1 VFFRAAQTWRRE
13 GAKKGQRMLNRDR
26 WSNFVM
32 AIAGGVVGAIVAGSG
47 LPGRLWPAATA
58 EAAMRHNV
66 HAIEAEQFILVDRT
80 GAKRAE
86 LLMVRGEPLLEFYG
100 PTGKSERASIGVDEK
115 GTARARFYSSTG
127 ISQAALGVTGEGRAG
142 LALLDRLQHLRA
154 TFDVAIGGE
163 PTLRLYDEKGARMG
177 LDITEAGS
185 PGFALLDSE
194 GKTRAAMVLSNDNNP
209 SLTLYGADGTP
220 IKTLP

>member
-1 VFFRAAQTWRRE
+1 MIN
-13 GAKKGQRMLNRDR
+13 KDR

-32 AIAGGVVGAIVAGSG
+32 AIAGGVVGAIVVSSG

-58 EAAMRHNV
+58 EAAMRHHV
-66 HAIEAEQFILVDRT
+66 RAIEAEQFVLVDRL
-80 GAKRAE
+80 GIKRAE
-86 LLMVRGEPLLEFYG
+86 LVMVRGEPLLEFYG
-100 PTGKSERASIGVDEK
+100 PTGKTERASIGVDLK

-142 LALLDRLQHLRA
+142 LALLDRLEHLRA

-185 PGFALLDSE
+185 PGFALLDPN
-194 GKTRAAMVLSNDNNP
+194 GKTRAAMVLSNDSSP
-209 SLTLYGADGTP
+209 SLTLYGADGNP

>member
-1 VFFRAAQTWRRE
+1 MIN
-13 GAKKGQRMLNRDR
+13 KDR

-32 AIAGGVVGAIVAGSG
+32 AIAGGVLGAIMVSSG

-58 EAAMRHNV
+58 EAATRHHV
-66 HAIEAEQFILVDRT
+66 RAIEAEQFILVDRM
-80 GAKRAE
+80 GIKRAE
-86 LLMVRGEPLLEFYG
+86 LVMVRGEPLLEFYG
-100 PTGKSERASIGVDEK
+100 PTGKTERASIGVDMK

-142 LALLDRLQHLRA
+142 LALLDRLEHLRA

-185 PGFALLDSE
+185 PGFALLDPN
-194 GKTRAAMVLSNDNNP
+194 GKTRAAMVLSNDSNP
-209 SLTLYGADGTP
+209 SLTLYGADGNP

>member
-1 VFFRAAQTWRRE
+1 MIN
-13 GAKKGQRMLNRDR
+13 KDR
-26 WSNFVM
+26 LSNFVM
-32 AIAGGVVGAIVAGSG
+32 AIAGGVVGALVASSG

-58 EAAMRHNV
+58 EAATRHIV
-66 HAIEAEQFILVDRT
+66 RAIEAEQFILVDRM
-80 GAKRAE
+80 GVKRAE
-86 LLMVRGEPLLEFYG
+86 LVMVRGEPLLEFYG
-100 PTGKSERASIGVDEK
+100 PTGKTERASIGVDLK

-185 PGFALLDSE
+185 PGFALLDPT
-194 GKTRAAMVLSNDNNP
+194 GKTRAAMVLSNDNSP
-209 SLTLYGADGTP
+209 SLTLYGADGNP
-220 IKTLP
+220 IKSLP

>member
-1 VFFRAAQTWRRE
+1 MID
-13 GAKKGQRMLNRDR
+13 KDR

-32 AIAGGVVGAIVAGSG
+32 AIAGGVVGAMVACSG

-58 EAAMRHNV
+58 EAATRHV
-66 HAIEAEQFILVDRT
+66 RAITAEQFILVDRM
-80 GAKRAE
+80 GVKRAE
-86 LLMVRGEPLLEFYG
+86 LVMERGEPLLEFYG
-100 PTGKSERASIGVDEK
+100 PTGKTLRASIGVDLK

-185 PGFALLDSE
+185 PGLALLDPE
-194 GKTRAAMVLSNDNNP
+194 GKTRAAMVLSHDSSP
-209 SLTLYGADGTP
+209 SLTLYGPDGKP
-220 IKTLP
+220 IKTVP

>member
-1 VFFRAAQTWRRE
+1 MID
-13 GAKKGQRMLNRDR
+13 KDR

-32 AIAGGVVGAIVAGSG
+32 AIAGGVVGAMVACSG

-58 EAAMRHNV
+58 EAATRHV
-66 HAIEAEQFILVDRT
+66 RAITAEQFILVDRM
-80 GAKRAE
+80 GVKRAE
-86 LLMVRGEPLLEFYG
+86 LVMERGEPLLEFYG
-100 PTGKSERASIGVDEK
+100 PTGKTLRASIGVDLK

-185 PGFALLDSE
+185 PGLALLDPE
-194 GKTRAAMVLSNDNNP
+194 GKTRAAMVLSNDSSP
-209 SLTLYGADGTP
+209 SLTLYGPDGKP
-220 IKTLP
+220 IKTVP

>member
-1 VFFRAAQTWRRE
+1 MIS
-13 GAKKGQRMLNRDR
+13 KDR

-32 AIAGGVVGAIVAGSG
+32 ALAGGIVGAMVVGSG

-58 EAAMRHNV
+58 EAATHHAR
-66 HAIEAEQFILVDRT
+66 AIEAEQFILVDRM
-80 GAKRAE
+80 GIKRAE
-86 LLMVRGEPLLEFYG
+86 LVMVRGEPLLEFYG
-100 PTGKSERASIGVDEK
+100 PTGKTERASIGVDMK

-142 LALLDRLQHLRA
+142 LALLDRLEHLRA

-177 LDITEAGS
+177 MDITEAGS
-185 PGFALLDSE
+185 PGFAMLDPD
-194 GKTRAAMVLSNDNNP
+194 GKTRAALVLSNDSSP
-209 SLTLYGADGTP
+209 SLTLYGADGKP
-220 IKTLP
+220 LRALP

>member
-1 VFFRAAQTWRRE
+1 MIN
-13 GAKKGQRMLNRDR
+13 KDR

-32 AIAGGVVGAIVAGSG
+32 AIAGGVVGAIVASSG

-58 EAAMRHNV
+58 EAATRHHV
-66 HAIEAEQFILVDRT
+66 RAIEAEQFVLVDRL
-80 GAKRAE
+80 GIKRAE
-86 LLMVRGEPLLEFYG
+86 LVMVRGEPLLEFYG
-100 PTGKSERASIGVDEK
+100 PTGKTERASIGVDLK

-142 LALLDRLQHLRA
+142 LALLDRLEHLRA

-185 PGFALLDSE
+185 PGFALLDPT
-194 GKTRAAMVLSNDNNP
+194 GKTRAAMVLSNDSSP
-209 SLTLYGADGTP
+209 SLTLYGADGNP

>member
-1 VFFRAAQTWRRE
+1 MIN
-13 GAKKGQRMLNRDR
+13 KDR

-32 AIAGGVVGAIVAGSG
+32 AIAGGVVGAIVVSSG

-58 EAAMRHNV
+58 EAAMRHHV
-66 HAIEAEQFILVDRT
+66 RAIEAEQFVLVDRL
-80 GAKRAE
+80 GIKRAE
-86 LLMVRGEPLLEFYG
+86 LVMVRGEPLLEFYG
-100 PTGKSERASIGVDEK
+100 PNGKTERASIGVDLK
-115 GTARARFYSSTG
+115 GTARARFYSTTG

-142 LALLDRLQHLRA
+142 LALLDRLEHLRA

-185 PGFALLDSE
+185 PGFALLDPN
-194 GKTRAAMVLSNDNNP
+194 GKTRAAMVLSNDSSP
-209 SLTLYGADGTP
+209 SLTLYGADGNP

>member
-1 VFFRAAQTWRRE
+1 
-13 GAKKGQRMLNRDR
+13 
-26 WSNFVM
+26 M
-32 AIAGGVVGAIVAGSG
+32 AIAGGVVGAIVVSSG

-58 EAAMRHNV
+58 EAAMRHHV
-66 HAIEAEQFILVDRT
+66 RAIEAEQFVLVDRL
-80 GAKRAE
+80 GIKRAE
-86 LLMVRGEPLLEFYG
+86 LVMVRGEPLLEFYG
-100 PTGKSERASIGVDEK
+100 PNGKTERASIGVDLK
-115 GTARARFYSSTG
+115 GTARARFYSTTG

-142 LALLDRLQHLRA
+142 LALLDRLEHLRA

-185 PGFALLDSE
+185 PGFALLDPN
-194 GKTRAAMVLSNDNNP
+194 GKTRAAMVLSNDSNP
-209 SLTLYGADGTP
+209 SLTLYGADGNP

>member
-1 VFFRAAQTWRRE
+1 MIN
-13 GAKKGQRMLNRDR
+13 KDR
-26 WSNFVM
+26 WSNFAM
-32 AIAGGVVGAIVAGSG
+32 AFAGGVVGAMLVGSG
-47 LPGRLWPAATA
+47 LPGRLWPTATA
-58 EAAMRHNV
+58 EAATHHVR
-66 HAIEAEQFILVDRT
+66 AITAEQFILVDRM
-80 GAKRAE
+80 GIKRAE
-86 LLMVRGEPLLEFYG
+86 LVMDRGEPLLEFYG
-100 PTGKSERASIGVDEK
+100 PTGKIERASIGVDMK

-163 PTLRLYDEKGARMG
+163 PTLRLYDEKSARMG

-185 PGFALLDSE
+185 PGFALLDPD
-194 GKTRAAMVLSNDNNP
+194 GKTRAAMVLSNDNSP
-209 SLTLYGADGTP
+209 SLTLYDADGKS

>member
-1 VFFRAAQTWRRE
+1 MIN
-13 GAKKGQRMLNRDR
+13 KDR
-26 WSNFVM
+26 WSNFAM
-32 AIAGGVVGAIVAGSG
+32 AIAGGVVGAMLVGSG

-58 EAAMRHNV
+58 EAATHHVR
-66 HAIEAEQFILVDRT
+66 AITAEQFILVDRM
-80 GAKRAE
+80 GIKRAE
-86 LLMVRGEPLLEFYG
+86 LVMERGEPLLEFYG
-100 PTGKSERASIGVDEK
+100 PTGKTVRASIGVDLK

-185 PGFALLDSE
+185 PGLALLDPD
-194 GKTRAAMVLSNDNNP
+194 GKTRAAMVLSNDNSP
-209 SLTLYGADGTP
+209 SLTLYDADGKS
-220 IKTLP
+220 IRTLP